1 MKTSK
6 ESLGIY
12 KKINDLWLANDCMT
26 ATQVRQK
33 VNWYYFTGRDNPFEK
48 NKIDY
53 KLAKSICRQIYKR
66 TLQKKCPFVFENETG
81 RRHNWRTW
89 SKKNVYNINTDTGW
103 SCLTHDFSHWMHH
116 EKYNGNKRPHC
127 AEHAALE
134 LRMTKL
140 VLEKLNKVKQ
150 EDLEK

>member
-6 ESLGIY
+6 ESLKIY
-12 KKINDLWLANDCMT
+12 KKINDLWLSNDYLT

-33 VNWYYFTGRDNPFEK
+33 VRWYYFTGKDNPFK
-48 NKIDY
+48 LNKIDY

-89 SKKNVYNINTDTGW
+89 SKKK
-103 SCLTHDFSHWMHH
+103 CLQH
-116 EKYNGNKRPHC
+116 
-127 AEHAALE
+127 
-134 LRMTKL
+134 
-140 VLEKLNKVKQ
+140 
-150 EDLEK
+150 

>member
-6 ESLGIY
+6 ESLNIY
-12 KKINDLWLANDCMT
+12 KKVNGLWEENGHKTANT
-26 ATQVRQK
+26 ILH
-33 VNWYYFTGRDNPFEK
+33 EK
-48 NKIDY
+48 GLSNFVPSKIDY
-53 KLAKSICRQIYKR
+53 KLAKLICRQIYKR
-66 TLQKKCPFVFENETG
+66 TLQKKCPFVFENKTG

-103 SCLTHDFSHWMHH
+103 ACLTHDFSHWMHH
-116 EKYNGNKRPHC
+116 EKYNRSKRPHC

-140 VLEKLNKVKQ
+140 VIEKLSKVKQ
-150 EDLEK
+150 EV